1 MILRR
6 KSVLMNKRKLDV
18 MLFTLGNVTVQK
30 ETEIIFP
37 NPSPDP
43 VTANR
48 SQELY
53 DALREQIH
61 IKAWACGRYGQHA
74 YSPELGD
81 QFGKEL
87 QDKMEAE
94 PNLVYDY
101 SIQMAGHPIIQHD
114 RPYFIIVDYIPYFDL
129 SILDRVA
136 FPCIKKTYPRNQDF
150 LYREATGI
158 ITYTPVQRYMLI
170 NWLDIDPCKVTS
182 ICSGVKRFVP
192 EHHKKQLTKK
202 ILWVGADYERKG
214 GDDVLRAY
222 ENLKKID
229 ESYTLTMVG
238 VDRELPSIPGVTV
251 YPFLHGKDLDLLDS
265 LYKEASVF
273 VMPSY
278 KENFGLVYLEAMAHK
293 TPVVV
298 TTRGGFAEVIRRT
311 GAGEVVRPGDVAEIC
326 KAIEK
331 IHRTDEFLSYSE
343 RAYYFAIHNATW
355 DIATSRMVD
364 AINRWLEGMAVPDD
378 YIDYSMDERFQ
389 IYNGIVKTGI
399 K

>member
-1 MILRR
+1 
-6 KSVLMNKRKLDV
+6 
-18 MLFTLGNVTVQK
+18 
-30 ETEIIFP
+30 
-37 NPSPDP
+37 
-43 VTANR
+43 
-48 SQELY
+48 
-53 DALREQIH
+53 
-61 IKAWACGRYGQHA
+61 
-74 YSPELGD
+74 
-81 QFGKEL
+81 
-87 QDKMEAE
+87 
-94 PNLVYDY
+94 
-101 SIQMAGHPIIQHD
+101 
-114 RPYFIIVDYIPYFDL
+114 
-129 SILDRVA
+129 
-136 FPCIKKTYPRNQDF
+136 
-150 LYREATGI
+150 
-158 ITYTPVQRYMLI
+158 
-170 NWLDIDPCKVTS
+170 
-182 ICSGVKRFVP
+182 
-192 EHHKKQLTKK
+192 
-202 ILWVGADYERKG
+202 
-214 GDDVLRAY
+214 
-222 ENLKKID
+222 
-229 ESYTLTMVG
+229 MVG

-378 YIDYSMDERFQ
+378 YIDYSMNERFQ